1 MKKLDAIDYGYQMPE
16 IDVLGSIKKIDI
28 AWKNISA
35 ETIKNCFRKAGFKI
49 DEQPDVVISEENN
62 EIIEEKRLQAM
73 CSRLDLDY
81 SSIVNIDCDLLSS
94 ETLSDKQI
102 IDYITN
108 KNEEVEVSEN
118 IEEVNDK
125 EINII
130 NHREALNSLNT
141 LKDFY
146 MCSNKDSNEIISF
159 LMKLE
164 NDILTSRNTKQT
176 EINDFFTKQC

>member
-1 MKKLDAIDYGYQMPE
+1 
-16 IDVLGSIKKIDI
+16 
-28 AWKNISA
+28 
-35 ETIKNCFRKAGFKI
+35 
-49 DEQPDVVISEENN
+49 
-62 EIIEEKRLQAM
+62 M

-125 EINII
+125 EINKI